1 MSAEPGRCGSCRHW
15 NDPWAYDRGGDR
27 YTLKRRVVGDND
39 GEWQLPET
47 PIESDGERW
56 GSCGLID
63 MPDYGEKVT
72 RPAFTQ
78 DGSDYSATLYCRSDF
93 GCTLYE
99 AEA

>member
-1 MSAEPGRCGSCRHW
+1 MSAGRCGSCRHW
-15 NDPWAYDRGGDR
+15 NDPWSDGDDTDR
-27 YTLKRRVVGDND
+27 YTLKRRVIGTEND
-39 GEWQLPET
+39 EYAWEVPET
-47 PIESDGERW
+47 PVESDGERW

-63 MPDYGEKVT
+63 MPDYGETVT

-99 AEA
+99 ARA